1 MKIIDP
7 ITGVKKQVTFDKDHK
22 PVFTIIQGGL
32 DNERKDAPV
41 EEKKVSSGL
50 RVALK
55 GIYLEAWYPE
65 LPDLLF
71 GCKDG
76 FSFFNASDFQRK
88 RGTKKDIRDFLANTP
103 SVKIYTEKLGTD
115 NSVRFADSGDVLLN
129 EVFAIAYVE
138 FIDPKFS
145 IWLHDRMHDLM
156 YNGMVV
162 SDNYL
167 AVAAKR
173 RLPKKV
179 LEKLIER

>member
-1 MKIIDP
+1 MKVIDP
-7 ITGVKKQVTFDKDHK
+7 ITGVKKQVTFDKNHK

-41 EEKKVSSGL
+41 EEEKISNGL
-50 RVALK
+50 ELALK
-55 GIYLEAWYPE
+55 GIHLEAWYPE

-88 RGTKKDIRDFLANTP
+88 RGTKKDIRDFLSNTP
-103 SVKIYTEKLGTD
+103 SIKIYAEKLGSDELMKFSDT
-115 NSVRFADSGDVLLN
+115 GDVLLN
-129 EVFAIAYVE
+129 EVLAIAYVE
-138 FIDPKFS
+138 FVDPKFS
-145 IWLHDRMHDLM
+145 IWMHDRIHELM

-179 LEKLIER
+179 LEKLVAQ

>member
-7 ITGVKKQVTFDKDHK
+7 ITGVKKQVIFDRKHK
-22 PVFTIIQGGL
+22 PVFTVVKGDL
-32 DNERKDAPV
+32 DNKDNDVPV
-41 EEKKVSSGL
+41 EEKEDFNGLEISS
-50 RVALK
+50 K
-55 GIYLEAWYPE
+55 GMRFEVWYPE

-88 RGTKKDIRDFLANTP
+88 RGTKKDIRDFLSSTP
-103 SVKIYTEKLGTD
+103 SIKIYAKKLGSDKLMKFSDT
-115 NSVRFADSGDVLLN
+115 GDVLLN
-129 EVFAIAYVE
+129 EVLAIAYVE
-138 FIDPKFS
+138 FVDSKFS
-145 IWLHDRMHDLM
+145 VWMHDRIHELM

-173 RLPKKV
+173 RLPKSI
-179 LEKLIER
+179 LEKLIAQ